1 MSDREH
7 DKDSLRRLRNSP
19 EVERALKQFQRY
31 ANPAADKAEYN
42 ARFEYAFNL
51 SPDRRASIDALVAQG
66 MPFLEA
72 YDAVTN
78 RTP

>member
-1 MSDREH
+1 MRQSYE
-7 DKDSLRRLRNSP
+7 LYEPQTGARLRVYS
-19 EVERALKQFQRY
+19 KW
-31 ANPAADKAEYN
+31 
-42 ARFEYAFNL
+42 AR
-51 SPDRRASIDALVAQG
+51 DALVAQG